1 MKTLGSRW
9 PKITRRRRGELIRSL
24 FEVLLPHPD
33 GLLES
38 QAIAEVEQRTP
49 PSRAGTHSLY

>member
-1 MKTLGSRW
+1 MAE
-9 PKITRRRRGELIRSL
+9 ITRRRRGELIRSL

-33 GLLES
+33 GLLAS

-49 PSRAGTHSLY
+49 PSRSGTHSLY